1 MANDTQKRVKDL
13 TADIKQKKKERDA
26 ELKKIKDMFDLDI
39 LQLRAT
45 RNQVKDERAVAASAA
60 ALNKTELDLAENQSK
75 QVESAMKEYHDNV
88 EVSNHWGI
96 GNKFVIGFINLVLK
110 YLTHFSFFLYNRVYA
125 DASLLKIREWQGVYS
140 PKDLQDATRDEMKA
154 RFLALDNLG
163 FAFNPHFSNLCPYGC
178 RKITFKKAGESLSE
192 MKKRFMS
199 YLGIDKLE
207 NLGKQSDLVQIDFR
221 NKWKTSS
228 TR

>member
-88 EVSNHWGI
+88 EVSNHWGV
-96 GNKFVIGFINLVLK
+96 GNKFVIGIINLVLK
-110 YLTHFSFFLYNRVYA
+110 YLTHFSFFLF
-125 DASLLKIREWQGVYS
+125 
-140 PKDLQDATRDEMKA
+140 KDVIIACMPML
-154 RFLALDNLG
+154 
-163 FAFNPHFSNLCPYGC
+163 PC
-178 RKITFKKAGESLSE
+178 
-192 MKKRFMS
+192 
-199 YLGIDKLE
+199 
-207 NLGKQSDLVQIDFR
+207 
-221 NKWKTSS
+221 
-228 TR
+228 